1 MNAKSLIYNTSIA
14 ICLLLFFSSCEKQ
27 GGNFDE
33 SKPNNNATLSKWLGD
48 VSFQKVTV
56 TNASAGYKDIVF
68 NKDNAAVLDTR
79 NIVFFSYNN
88 GNSWEQKLSL
98 SGNTFQCIALQ
109 PDGKKLFIGGIS
121 LGNYTFGAKF
131 WVYHTPDNGT
141 ASLDYT
147 GEAKMVNTD
156 DPINSDFMRTSWN
169 GDGSVYASF
178 GRTTMK
184 DGFFGNITPDGRK
197 IFTRRTPSFSWVLN
211 ESPTKFPTHCQ
222 GFSISDTNK
231 TLTLSASEYIS
242 SGNIGLMAAYTSGD
256 GNKGAG
262 NNWLNIT
269 NYWKPG
275 LSKHIAEDMA
285 GNYAVIIGD
294 ANRFFVDSKL
304 LTEKYVEVVP
314 KGISGTMY
322 CTAIDN
328 NQFIWIGT
336 DNGLYK
342 SNKPLPKLYNP
353 FG

>member
-1 MNAKSLIYNTSIA
+1 MNKKLLTYYTSIA
-14 ICLLLFFSSCEKQ
+14 ICILLFATSCEKT
-27 GGNFDE
+27 GGSSDE
-33 SKPNNNATLSKWLGD
+33 SKPDNNATLNKWLTD
-48 VSFQKVTV
+48 VSFQKVNV
-56 TNASAGYKDIVF
+56 TSASAGCKDIVF
-68 NKDNAAVLDTR
+68 NKGNAAVLDTR
-79 NIVFFSYNN
+79 NVVSFSYDN
-88 GNSWEQKLSL
+88 GTNGDPRLSL

-109 PDGKKLFIGGIS
+109 PDGKKLFVGGIS
-121 LGNYTFGAKF
+121 LANYTFGAKF
-131 WVYHTPDNGT
+131 WVYHVPDNGVV
-141 ASLDYT
+141 SLDYT
-147 GEAKMVNTD
+147 GEAKMANTD

-178 GRTTMK
+178 GRSTYR

-211 ESPTKFPTHCQ
+211 ESPTKFPSHCQ
-222 GFSISDTNK
+222 GFSISDANK
-231 TLTLSASEYIS
+231 TLTLSASEYIP
-242 SGNIGLMAAYTSGD
+242 SGNLGLMTAYTSRD

-275 LSKHIAEDMA
+275 LSKHIAEDIA

-294 ANRFFVDSKL
+294 ANRFFIDSKL
-304 LTEKYVEVVP
+304 LTEKYIEIVP
-314 KGISGTMY
+314 KGISGTMN

-328 NQFIWIGT
+328 NLYIWIGT